1 MPFKYL
7 DEIVSTSHSGDLSEL
22 FNLSFGAGDDV
33 ANTFEIT
40 RRLRQS
46 RPMQRCL
53 SILLRDPASRQL
65 IESREPVPPH
75 CLESLLR
82 LPKGSLGRSLGE
94 IARALN
100 YDLNFYPKPDFF
112 HALESDADYVNY
124 RVLATHDIHHIVTG
138 FALNRAGETG
148 VLSVSVRQ
156 FAFPGFAFIDIA
168 SLLRTWLTAEKPYR
182 DMQTD
187 AERMESPRH
196 KLECIV
202 RGMAMGEEA
211 QLLFPIDWSSLM
223 DRDLEEVRQQLGIQ
237 PVRDGLMSWYSDPVL
252 AAAVA
257 G

>member
-1 MPFKYL
+1 MPLEYL
-7 DEIVSTSHSGDLSEL
+7 DEIVRTSRTGDLSEL

-33 ANTFEIT
+33 GNTFELF

-53 SILLRDPASRQL
+53 SILLRDPASRKL

-75 CLESLLR
+75 CLDSLLQ
-82 LPKGSLGRSLGE
+82 LPKRTLGRSLAE

-100 YDLNFYPKPDFF
+100 YDLNFYPRPDFF
-112 HALESDADYVNY
+112 HTLETDADYVNY
-124 RVLATHDIHHIVTG
+124 RVLATHDIHHIVSG

-148 VLSVSVRQ
+148 VLSLSVRQ

-168 SLLRTWLTAEKPYR
+168 SLLRTWLIAEKPYR
-182 DMQTD
+182 DLQTD
-187 AERMESPRH
+187 AERIESPRH

-202 RGMAMGEEA
+202 KGMAMGEEA
-211 QLLFPIDWSSLM
+211 QLLFPVDWQALM
-223 DRDLEEVRQQLGIQ
+223 DRDLEDVRQQLGIQ
-237 PVRDGLMSWYSDPVL
+237 PVREGVMSWYSDPAL

-257 G
+257 A